1 MEVDTIDGFSMLI
14 NKSKFADQTYFDENF
29 FLYLENTDLCLRQKN
44 KKEKIF
50 IIKNS
55 EIKHIGSY
63 TTKLDLS
70 NNLEYIRN
78 WHWMWSKFYFNRKHY
93 GYFIAVFKTLNNLA
107 SASLKYLLY
116 ALIFNKHKKTIYKMR
131 ILGLVNSMIGK
142 KSYLRPN
149 N

>member
-1 MEVDTIDGFSMLI
+1 
-14 NKSKFADQTYFDENF
+14 
-29 FLYLENTDLCLRQKN
+29 
-44 KKEKIF
+44 
-50 IIKNS
+50 
-55 EIKHIGSY
+55 
-63 TTKLDLS
+63 
-70 NNLEYIRN
+70 
-78 WHWMWSKFYFNRKHY
+78 
-93 GYFIAVFKTLNNLA
+93 LNNLA